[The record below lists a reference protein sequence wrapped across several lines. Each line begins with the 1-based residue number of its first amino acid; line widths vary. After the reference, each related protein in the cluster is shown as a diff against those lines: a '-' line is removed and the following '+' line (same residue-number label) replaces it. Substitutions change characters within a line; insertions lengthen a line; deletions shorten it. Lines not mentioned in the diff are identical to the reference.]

1 MNAAVFISHSSKDR
15 KTALT
20 ICGALEHRGVRCWIA
35 SRDVRPGANFEE
47 AVVQAIRVARVMV
60 LVFTANAN
68 NSDEMKKEIVLA
80 GQHRLVVIPVR
91 AEDVVPNDAFSYE
104 FATRQWINLFEDWEN
119 AIEGLVSQIEFTL
132 GEHPAAQEQDVSPSM
147 SRSTFAAPHARNWPV
162 IIGIVASAVLLIAAG
177 IGARYYFSAPT
188 AVVSTASV
196 QAVAPTVKSL
206 PPSAQ
211 VPSIGLGSSDAKEWL
226 TSDEYQQ
233 AFDNKVK
240 DGSYPVS
247 VKGRCANDVEQFH
260 PEWKGLPIGAGF
272 TSYHAL
278 TKDLYNRENQQ
289 LTAQGYSVTSVTT
302 FKDCSGQE
310 RYQATWL
317 KGK

>member
-35 SRDVRPGANFEE
+35 SRDVRPGTNFEE
-47 AVVQAIRVARVMV
+47 SIVQAIRLARVMV

-104 FATRQWINLFEDWEN
+104 FATRQWIDLFEDWEN

-132 GEHPAAQEQDVSPSM
+132 GEHPAPQERDVSRSM

-177 IGARYYFSAPT
+177 IGARYHFSAPT

-196 QAVAPTVKSL
+196 QTVAPANQLTGTIVGSISPDGTILTAPSSGSL
-206 PPSAQ
+206 TTAAGVWTFGTAQPSGAPGQ
-211 VPSIGLGSSDAKEWL
+211 YQILLNGNANSWPAGQGYAAKMEVAHGGTLYPYNSLANRWWVWNGGGWLGSA
-226 TSDEYQQ
+226 
-233 AFDNKVK
+233 A
-240 DGSYPVS
+240 P
-247 VKGRCANDVEQFH
+247 
-260 PEWKGLPIGAGF
+260 
-272 TSYHAL
+272 
-278 TKDLYNRENQQ
+278 
-289 LTAQGYSVTSVTT
+289 
-302 FKDCSGQE
+302 
-310 RYQATWL
+310 
-317 KGK
+317 